1 MIVVHT
7 CSKNMQ
13 PVLPLPMVVHLLPEN
28 YQKAW
33 HVRFAYGMHY
43 QDGQFV
49 PCG

>member
-1 MIVVHT
+1 
-7 CSKNMQ
+7 MQ
-13 PVLPLPMVVHLLPEN
+13 PMLPLPMVVHLLPEN
-28 YQKAW
+28 SQKAW